1 MNIAQAH
8 YDLTLR
14 VNKVSTAGNQNLFAH
29 EIDRYLYRA
38 MLEVIKMS
46 YRFNPKVGSG
56 FEHTQHATEILSPF
70 AVKSEKVGSSSVVEI
85 FPNGGVYEV
94 NLNNLNN
101 KHLFITEIRALI
113 NKDNCD
119 KTVDVYLIQQ
129 DDVKTFYNQPS
140 FKYGNVTGNFGDNR
154 TNNSIS
160 SSLFLDATDKRGR
173 KDFDIK
179 LAYISYIR
187 YPKYPWLGTYNLT
200 EDLLPPT
207 GSNNIYNIGDPAV
220 DLEVNDLTAQSVLD
234 FASRLILSEAS
245 QPISKN
251 K

>member
-38 MLEVIKMS
+38 LLEVMKMS
-46 YRFNPKVGSG
+46 YRYNAKVGSG

-70 AVKSEKVGSSSVVEI
+70 AVKSEKVGGQAVSEI
-85 FPNGGVYEV
+85 GLDSGIYEV
-94 NLNNLNN
+94 DLNNLNN
-101 KHLFITEIRALI
+101 KHLFITEVRALI
-113 NKDNCD
+113 QKDNCD
-119 KTVDVYLIQQ
+119 KTVDVYMIQQ

-140 FKYGNVTGNFGDNR
+140 FKYGNVLGNFGDNR
-154 TNNSIS
+154 TADSIPF
-160 SSLFLDATDKRGR
+160 SLFLDATDKRGN
-173 KDFDIK
+173 KDFDIL
-179 LAYISYIR
+179 LANISYIR

-220 DLEVNDLTAQSVLD
+220 DLEANDLTAQAVLD
-234 FASRLILSEAS
+234 YASRLILREAS
-245 QPISKN
+245 QPMAKTN
-251 K
+251 